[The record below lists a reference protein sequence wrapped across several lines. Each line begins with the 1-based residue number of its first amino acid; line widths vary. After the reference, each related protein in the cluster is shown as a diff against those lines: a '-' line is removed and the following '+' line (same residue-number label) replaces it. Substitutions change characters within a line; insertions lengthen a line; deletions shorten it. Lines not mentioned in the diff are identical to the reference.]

1 MTTVSDTIAFKITRK
16 TDGTPAAERE
26 SLVAN
31 PGFGRA
37 FTDHMAVVTYTEGR
51 GWHSAEIL
59 PRQPL
64 MLDPAAS
71 VLHYAQEIFEGMK
84 AYRAPDGGVQLFRPE
99 ANARRFQKSAERM
112 AMAQLPEDLFLE
124 AVTQLVRIDRDWVP
138 APEVGTLYIRP
149 FMIATEAALGV
160 KPASEFKFIVIAC
173 AAGEYFSKDAGP
185 VSVWV
190 ETDTVRASRGGTGT
204 AKCGGNY
211 AASLTAQMEGK
222 HHGCQQVLFLDAE
235 ERRWLEEMGGM
246 NVMMGFED
254 GTLLTP
260 PLEGG
265 TILHG
270 ITRDSL
276 LTLARDAGLTVK
288 EERYALDQLFADA
301 KSGRLREV
309 FACGTAA
316 VVSPIGAFKSKT
328 DSCVINNNKVG
339 EVTAKLRQNL
349 CDIQFGRVADPH
361 DWISTVA

>member
-1 MTTVSDTIAFKITRK
+1 MTTAPDTAFTITRK
-16 TDGTPAAERE
+16 TDGISAAERAHV
-26 SLVAN
+26 LAN

-51 GWHSAEIL
+51 GWHSPEIL

-64 MLDPAAS
+64 LLDPAAS

-84 AYRAPDGGVQLFRPE
+84 AYRAPDGRILLFRPE
-99 ANARRFQKSAERM
+99 ANARRFRKSAERM
-112 AMAQLPEDLFLE
+112 AMADLPEDLFLE
-124 AVTQLVRIDRDWVP
+124 AVTQLVSIDSDWVP
-138 APEVGTLYIRP
+138 APDVGTLYIRP

-160 KPASEFKFIVIAC
+160 KPAAEFKFIVIAC
-173 AAGEYFSKDAGP
+173 AAGDYFSADSGL

-190 ETDTVRASRGGTGT
+190 EENSVRASRGGTGT

-211 AASLTAQMEGK
+211 AASLNAQMEGK
-222 HHGCQQVLFLDAE
+222 AHGCHQVLFLDAL

-246 NVMMGFED
+246 NVMMVFED

-260 PLEGG
+260 PLASG

-276 LTLARDAGLTVK
+276 LTLARDRGLTVR
-288 EERYALDQLFADA
+288 EEPYAIDQLYADA
-301 KSGRLREV
+301 TAGRLKEV

-316 VVSPIGAFKSKT
+316 VVTPIGAFKSTRGECTIGDGKT
-328 DSCVINNNKVG
+328 AGPITSS
-339 EVTAKLRQNL
+339 LRQTL
-349 CDIQFGRVADPH
+349 CDIQFGRTADPH
-361 DWISTVA
+361 DWVKVVG